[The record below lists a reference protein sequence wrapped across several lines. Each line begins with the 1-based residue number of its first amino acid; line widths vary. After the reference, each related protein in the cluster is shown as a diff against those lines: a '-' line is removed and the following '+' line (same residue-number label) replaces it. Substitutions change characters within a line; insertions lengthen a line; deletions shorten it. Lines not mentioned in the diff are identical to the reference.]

1 MKYNTIFCIIFIL
14 FPGLFWL
21 LPGSAVAQSACLL
34 VPVPLAQRV
43 RAATLVVEARVAS
56 QQAELQASGHLA
68 TSYTL
73 GVYKVFKGQL
83 PTGPL
88 RVLTPGGTLGLLHE
102 AVSDGV
108 VLPTGQQGIF
118 LLAPDP
124 TVAGTYRLAAGP
136 QGFISYDAASG
147 VATDPFGTYPA
158 IEAGL
163 YPTLAGLAGH
173 PYQALQPHPTL
184 GAAAARGARP
194 AAQQALAAAPTIS
207 SLAPL
212 AVAAGASTSTNASD
226 AGVLTIN
233 GAGFGASQGS
243 GYVQFRNADSPGPD
257 ATPNY
262 VRPQA
267 GDYLSWSDTQLVV
280 RVPSLS
286 TSGNAAGTGLVRV
299 VNSDGNLATS
309 PQPLTV
315 SYALSTVLPGSDPTH
330 PYRVHLV
337 GVDNGGYTLHY
348 SPSLPAAAQ
357 APFEAALASWR
368 DQAGAN
374 RSVGAATTTDA
385 TSRDNQSLVRFDNI
399 ADALPAGVLGRTYS
413 YYSGCTMSGI
423 LTWVL
428 METDYVFSASANWNF
443 EASIPTSDQYDFQSV
458 ALHEL
463 GHGLQLAHIISA
475 TGAMNY
481 AISNGQARRTLSPDS
496 DLAAARDMTAYGTAA
511 SSAERCNLASYAPS
525 STAAPLPVVLVA
537 FGARYVPGQ
546 GTALSWATA
555 SERQSAEFVV
565 ESQAGADEPWQAVLR
580 QPAAGTSAT
589 TRHYAALDARPL
601 AGTRYYR
608 LHQLDQDG
616 TGQYSATV
624 AVQGLGAALAT
635 VAAYPNPATGQV
647 HLGGPLAPG
656 ATARVRLL
664 DALGRVARQTSGP
677 VGQAS
682 FELPLAG
689 LPAGLYVLEW
699 DGGTGP
705 SRQRLTVE

>member
-1 MKYNTIFCIIFIL
+1 M
-14 FPGLFWL
+14 
-21 LPGSAVAQSACLL
+21 Q
-34 VPVPLAQRV
+34 
-43 RAATLVVEARVAS
+43 AATLVVEARVAS
-56 QQAELQASGHLA
+56 QQAEQQPGGHLA

-83 PTGPL
+83 PAGPL

-118 LLAPDP
+118 LLEPGP
-124 TVAGTYRLAAGP
+124 TGAYRLAAGP
-136 QGFISYDAASG
+136 QGFIGYDAASG

-158 IEAGL
+158 IEASL
-163 YPTLAGLAGH
+163 YPTLASLAGH
-173 PYQALQPHPTL
+173 AYQALQPAPAL
-184 GAAAARGARP
+184 GVAAAARVARP
-194 AAQQALAAAPTIS
+194 AAQQALAATPTIS

-212 AVAAGASTSTNASD
+212 AVAAGASTSTNASQ
-226 AGVLTIN
+226 AGVLTIS

-243 GYVQFRNADSPGPD
+243 GYVQFRNADNPGPD

-267 GDYLSWSDTQLVV
+267 GDYLSWGDNQVVV

-299 VNSDGNLATS
+299 VNGDGNLATS
-309 PQPLTV
+309 SQPLTV
-315 SYALSTVLPGSDPTH
+315 SYALSTVLPNSDPTH

-337 GVDNGGYTLHY
+337 GVENGGYTLHY

-357 APFEAALASWR
+357 ASFEAALGSWR

-385 TSRDNQSLVRFDNI
+385 TNRDNESIVRFDNLV
-399 ADALPAGVLGRTYS
+399 DALPAGVLGRTYS

-443 EASIPTSDQYDFQSV
+443 GSGGPAASQYDFQSV

-481 AISNGQARRTLSPDS
+481 AIGNGQARRTLSADS
-496 DLAAARDMTAYGTAA
+496 DLAAARDMTTYGTAA

-546 GTALSWATA
+546 GTALSWTTA

-580 QPAAGTSAT
+580 QPAAGSSAT
-589 TRHYAALDARPL
+589 TRQYAALDARPL

-608 LHQLDQDG
+608 LRQLDQDG
-616 TGQYSATV
+616 TGHYSATV
-624 AVQGLGAALAT
+624 AVQGLGAETLAL
-635 VAAYPNPATGQV
+635 AAYPNPATGQV
-647 HLGGPLAPG
+647 HLSGPLAPG

-677 VGQAS
+677 ADQAT
-682 FELPLAG
+682 FDLPLAG

-699 DGGTGP
+699 DGGTGLN
-705 SRQRLTVE
+705 RQRLTVE